1 MSNHITPDY
10 NQQFLFP
17 PCIEDFIPND
27 DPVRFLREFVDSIDL
42 KKEGFVESEDN
53 IGRPSYSCNLLLKI
67 LLYGSYEGI
76 KSFRK
81 IERLCKRDVG
91 MMWISGM
98 NYPDHNSIWRFFRNN
113 RNAIKSIYKQS
124 VRVAI
129 KNNLVGMVLQVM
141 DGTKIRADVN
151 NRKRISQK
159 KLEYLLDNLDQ
170 ISEGVIREMEE
181 ENPTESEE
189 SGAEKLDDELQ
200 NRKMLQEK
208 IKSDLEELKA
218 KGIKDK
224 YPSDLDARTMMMK
237 DGSYQAAYNCQVN
250 VDSKKGI
257 IVGTLVGQN
266 SSDYPYLVEV
276 LEETSENTDKKT
288 AELTIADK
296 GYFSGDNL
304 HKAEEKRY
312 NVLVNIPQSGSNHFI
327 NKENPFHKN
336 NFKYEEERDIYICPN
351 DKELTFRG
359 YQRKRNKKKKYV
371 GKVYKCSDY
380 GKCQFAKECTRNK
393 NARQITVNVYDE
405 IIRRKKKELEDPI
418 KIGLLKRRKEIVER
432 IFGYIK
438 RVFGYTRATFRGL
451 ENMNAQWYLI
461 CAIINLRKI
470 QQSLA

>member
-1 MSNHITPDY
+1 MSNHITPEY

-17 PCIEDFIPND
+17 PCLEDFIAKD
-27 DPVRFLREFVDSIDL
+27 DPVKFLREFVDSIDL
-42 KKEGFVESEDN
+42 KKEGFIESEDN

-98 NYPDHNSIWRFFRNN
+98 NYPDHNSIWRFFKNN
-113 RNAIKSIYKQS
+113 RNAIKSVYKQS
-124 VRVAI
+124 VRIAI
-129 KNNLVGMVLQVM
+129 KNNLVGMILQVI

-151 NRKRISQK
+151 SKKKISQK
-159 KLEYLLDNLDQ
+159 RLEYLLDNLDE
-170 ISEGVIREMEE
+170 ISEEIIEGMEE

-189 SGAEKLDDELQ
+189 SVAERLDEDLQ
-200 NRKMLQEK
+200 NRKKLREK
-208 IKSDLEELKA
+208 IKSDLEELKS
-218 KGIKDK
+218 KGIKGK
-224 YPSDLDARTMMMK
+224 YPSDIDARTMMMK

-257 IVGTLVGQN
+257 IVGAVVGQN

-276 LEETSENTDKKT
+276 LEETSENTDMET
-288 AELTIADK
+288 VELTIADK

-304 HKAEEKRY
+304 QKAEDKGY

-327 NKENPFHKN
+327 NKENLFHKN
-336 NFKYEEERDIYICPN
+336 NFKYEKEKDIYICPN

-359 YQRKRNKKKKYV
+359 YQRKRKKKYV

-380 GKCQFAKECTRNK
+380 GGCQFAKECNRNK
-393 NARQITVNVYDE
+393 NARQITINVFDE
-405 IIRRKKKELEDPI
+405 IISRKKKELEDPI
-418 KIGLLKRRKEIVER
+418 KIELIRRRKEIVER
-432 IFGYIK
+432 VFGYIK
-438 RVFGYTRATFRGL
+438 RVFNYTRTTFRGL
-451 ENMNAQWYLI
+451 ENMRAQWYLI
-461 CAIINLRKI
+461 CTIINLRKI
-470 QQSLA
+470 QQALL